1 MAALKSLR
9 VLEIGSLP
17 AASYCAR
24 LFADFSA
31 DVLKLEPDGG
41 DPLRRAAPLFE
52 VGGTPTSAWWT
63 FLNFGKRVAPQPRS
77 EDALVDLVRASDIV
91 VCADD
96 AITARIKALTDAP
109 ICIDVSWFGRTG
121 PYARFAGTDAI
132 CRALGGNTQLIGPAE
147 GPPIASP
154 DFQAAIA
161 GGLWAFIGA
170 ASALLARER
179 DGSRTLETSVHEAC
193 VTLAEYQVTE
203 AVGGGA
209 PQQRLAI
216 NRFAPT
222 YPLGIYPAADGWIG
236 VTLVT
241 PAQWRSF
248 CDMVDLPHLARD
260 ETLHTSL
267 DRLSRADELEAQF
280 IPKLREAPAAH
291 WFAEGLKRKIPLV
304 VVPQMDALT
313 ASPEFRTR
321 GAIVPLTIGDTEVL
335 SPGCPLRLTGTP
347 PRAGGTVEAAAT
359 ADWTPRDTAPVFPS
373 PKAPAGALPLS
384 GVRIVDFT
392 MGWAGPLCTRTFAD
406 LGADVVKIESCSY
419 PDWWRGVD
427 RRPHVVREKLYEKQS
442 RFTIM
447 NRNKR
452 GTTIDLTQPDGVALV
467 KDLILTADAVADNYS
482 VDVLPKFGLG
492 PQAMRDLKPSLV
504 TLSMSAFGSSSPWR
518 ECRAYGSTLE
528 QGSGLPQ
535 LVGRPGDIP
544 VMSHPAFG
552 DPVGG
557 LNGAAALLVALLHA
571 RRTGEGQ
578 HIDLSQIECM
588 MQMTAPWMIAQSAG
602 APLVR
607 YGGGHPDHAP
617 HGIYPCV
624 GEEAWIAIA
633 VRDEHEWHTLC
644 DVIGRADLATDPAL
658 GASAA
663 RQDRHESIDAA
674 IEDWTKR
681 VSADEAMMRLQAR
694 GIAAGVV
701 RRPIDLVSDPHLQ
714 ARAFWQPVERAY
726 TGLHP
731 QPSPAIRE
739 GAKPYA
745 SPVSRADA
753 RAEQQRC
760 TARAFAHGR
769 RCDPRA
775 GTQGRDWRRTDRR
788 RLIAV
793 RHPACERARSVR
805 RAPELSSQGMNFSLC
820 ARTGACGC
828 SASGGRGNRKTC
840 SGLSPSAIWTR
851 DNDLFRTGS
860 VFSCA
865 RNRQAR

>member
-1 MAALKSLR
+1 MVALKGLR
-9 VLEIGSLP
+9 VLEIGTLP

-24 LFADFSA
+24 LFADFGA
-31 DVLKLEPDGG
+31 AVLKLEADDG
-41 DPLRRAAPLFE
+41 DPLRLAAPLFD
-52 VGGTPTSAWWT
+52 VGGTSVSAWWT
-63 FLNFGKRVAPQPRS
+63 FLNFGKRVATHPDS
-77 EDALVDLVRASDIV
+77 DDALTDLIRESDIV
-91 VCADD
+91 VCAAD
-96 AITARIKALTDAP
+96 AVATRIAAMRDAP
-109 ICIDVSWFGRTG
+109 ICVDVSWFGRTG
-121 PYARFAGTDAI
+121 PYAHFAGTDAI
-132 CRALGGNTQLIGPAE
+132 CRALGGNTQLIGPTD

-170 ASALLARER
+170 AAALLARER

-203 AVGGGA
+203 AVGSGQ
-209 PQQRLAI
+209 PQQRLGL

-248 CDMVDLPHLARD
+248 CAMVDLPHLAKD
-260 ETLHTSL
+260 DALHTSL
-267 DRLSRADELEAQF
+267 ERLPRADELEAQF

-304 VVPQMDALT
+304 VVPAMDALT
-313 ASPEFRTR
+313 ASPEFRRR
-321 GAIVPLTIGDTEVL
+321 GAIVPLTVGTIEVL

-347 PRAGGTVEAAAT
+347 PRAGGTVQADAK
-359 ADWTPRDTAPVFPS
+359 ADWTPRDIAPVFPS
-373 PKAPAGALPLS
+373 PKASSGALPLS
-384 GVRIVDFT
+384 GIRIVDFT

-452 GTTIDLTQPDGVALV
+452 GTTIDLTQPDGIALV
-467 KDLILTADAVADNYS
+467 KDLIMTADAVADNYS

-528 QGSGLPQ
+528 QGSGLPH
-535 LVGRPGDIP
+535 LVGTPDEVP

-607 YGGGHPDHAP
+607 YGSGHPDHAP
-617 HGIYPCV
+617 HGIYPCA
-624 GEEAWIAIA
+624 GAEAWIAIA
-633 VRDEHEWHTLC
+633 VRSDREWQALC
-644 DVIGRADLATDPAL
+644 DVIGRADLARDADL
-658 GASAA
+658 GSSAT
-663 RQDRHESIDAA
+663 RQARHESIDAA
-674 IEDWTKR
+674 IAAWTKDL
-681 VSADEAMMRLQAR
+681 SADEAMTRLQAR
-694 GIAAGVV
+694 GIAAGSV
-701 RRPIDLVSDPHLQ
+701 RRPIDLVNDPHLQ
-714 ARAFWQPVERAY
+714 ARAFWQPVDRAY

-745 SPVSRADA
+745 IRSPAPTLGQSNSDVLHSLLRMDDDAILGLERKGVIGAELIVS
-753 RAEQQRC
+753 
-760 TARAFAHGR
+760 G
-769 RCDPRA
+769 
-775 GTQGRDWRRTDRR
+775 
-788 RLIAV
+788 
-793 RHPACERARSVR
+793 
-805 RAPELSSQGMNFSLC
+805 
-820 ARTGACGC
+820 
-828 SASGGRGNRKTC
+828 
-840 SGLSPSAIWTR
+840 
-851 DNDLFRTGS
+851 
-860 VFSCA
+860 
-865 RNRQAR
+865 